1 MIGYLVIKK
10 KDRLLQLLLLAY
22 FRFGIW
28 MEDLNLLTNTW
39 KEKKK
44 IFKQVLL

>member
-1 MIGYLVIKK
+1 MIGYLAIKK
-10 KDRLLQLLLLAY
+10 RDKLQQPLRLDY

-28 MEDLNLLTNTW
+28 MEDLNLLTNIW